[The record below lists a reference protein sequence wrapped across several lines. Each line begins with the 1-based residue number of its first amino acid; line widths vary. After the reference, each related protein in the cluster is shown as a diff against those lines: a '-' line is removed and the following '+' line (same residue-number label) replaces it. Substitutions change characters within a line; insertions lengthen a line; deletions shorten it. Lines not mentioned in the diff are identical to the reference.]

1 MEGSVE
7 FEVGYFDLFSF
18 GNAVDADCGQCLGD
32 SADLEVVD
40 DLEHVEHEGDL
51 SFEELNLDFFED
63 PKRHHLHQVR
73 FEHLNVP

>member
-40 DLEHVEHEGDL
+40 DLEHVEHKGDL
-51 SFEELNLDFFED
+51 GLEELNLDFFED
-63 PKRHHLHQVR
+63 PKRHHLDQVR
-73 FEHLNVP
+73 FEHLDVP